1 MQKHYREYRRKK
13 IIGENLDLL
22 DSIDQLVASAD
33 KQRNPRIR
41 KRVLMSYFSSLIF
54 FAAVLE
60 LEL

>member
-1 MQKHYREYRRKK
+1 MQKHYREYRRKN